1 MGHNSQIHIMAIGK
15 NKRLSKGGKKKGG
28 RRAVDQFAKKE
39 WYDIKAPAMF
49 TKRHVGKTLINKTIG
64 TKIASDLIKGRVFE
78 VNLADLQGRNL
89 LTNFH
94 GLSFTSDKIKSL
106 TRKWHSLIEA
116 TVDAR
121 TSDGYLMR
129 LFAIGVTARR
139 QRQTRKTSYA
149 QASQVR
155 AIREKM
161 VDIMRKETQNV
172 DLKGFVSK
180 LIPKV
185 MKKEIETAAR
195 SIYPLQNVF
204 VHKVKVIRKPRFDVS
219 KLLDIHSGAT
229 AAASQKIIRKAEAKN
244 KPSQE

>member
-1 MGHNSQIHIMAIGK
+1 M
-15 NKRLSKGGKKKGG
+15 
-28 RRAVDQFAKKE
+28 DQFAKKE

-78 VNLADLQGRNL
+78 VNLADLQGDEEQNYRKVKLVVEDVQGRNL

-129 LFAIGVTARR
+129 LFAIGITARH

-244 KPSQE
+244 KPAQE

>member
-78 VNLADLQGRNL
+78 VNLADLQGDEEQNYRKVKLVAEDVQGRNL

-129 LFAIGVTARR
+129 LFAIGITARH
-139 QRQTRKTSYA
+139 QRQTLKTSYA

-161 VDIMRKETQNV
+161 VDIMQG
-172 DLKGFVSK
+172 D
-180 LIPKV
+180 
-185 MKKEIETAAR
+185 AAR
-195 SIYPLQNVF
+195 RPQGLCVQAHPQGHEEGDRDRRSLHLPPPERLCPQGQG
-204 VHKVKVIRKPRFDVS
+204 HP
-219 KLLDIHSGAT
+219 
-229 AAASQKIIRKAEAKN
+229 
-244 KPSQE
+244 